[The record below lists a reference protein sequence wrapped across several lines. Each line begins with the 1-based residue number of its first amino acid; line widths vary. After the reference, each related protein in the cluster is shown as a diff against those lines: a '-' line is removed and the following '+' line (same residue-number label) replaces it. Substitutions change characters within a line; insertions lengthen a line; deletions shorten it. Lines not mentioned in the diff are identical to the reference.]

1 MLDNEGVNPRCIC
14 LHLRRAEAVRQEAS
28 HGWRYPHVTMRHM
41 IIFWYSAG
49 VLVGGCVLCH
59 RPSTGVLVGGCVLC
73 HRPSTGVLVGGC
85 VLCHRP
91 STGVLVGGCV
101 LCHRPSTGVLAGGCV
116 LCHRPSTGVLAGGCV
131 LCHRPSTGVLAGG
144 CVLCHRPS
152 TGVLAGGCV
161 LCHRPSTGVL
171 AGGCVLCHRPST
183 GVLVGGCVLC
193 HRPSTGV
200 LAGVNVLK
208 WLWPW
213 KRLWSYT
220 LTLEWL
226 LTLKRAVHWCTTPD
240 LQETIDLERGSTS
253 AHYSWPSSN
262 HWPWKGMQYC
272 TEMLGALLTLEG
284 AAILLT
290 NLGERNPWPWSDHWP
305 WVVVLHAD
313 LEVVILTLK
322 GAMVLHADL

>member
-28 HGWRYPHVTMRHM
+28 HGWRYPHVTMWHV
-41 IIFWYSAG
+41 IIFWCSA
-49 VLVGGCVLCH
+49 
-59 RPSTGVLVGGCVLC
+59 
-73 HRPSTGVLVGGC
+73 
-85 VLCHRP
+85 
-91 STGVLVGGCV
+91 
-101 LCHRPSTGVLAGGCV
+101 
-116 LCHRPSTGVLAGGCV
+116 
-131 LCHRPSTGVLAGG
+131 
-144 CVLCHRPS
+144 
-152 TGVLAGGCV
+152 
-161 LCHRPSTGVL
+161 
-171 AGGCVLCHRPST
+171 